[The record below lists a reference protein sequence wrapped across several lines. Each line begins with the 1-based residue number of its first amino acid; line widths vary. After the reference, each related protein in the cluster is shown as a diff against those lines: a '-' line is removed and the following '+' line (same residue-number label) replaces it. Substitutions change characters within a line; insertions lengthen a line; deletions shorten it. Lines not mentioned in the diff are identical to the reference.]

1 MNISLKSASRGLTV
15 VASLLCF
22 GGVLSFVKS
31 DERMKP
37 LALNIIVTSGTVAIG
52 SQMSGKWYEGVA
64 NSQLADITSKHAN
77 ELKNLTSL
85 RDEQRINYQKQSSVL
100 AEVKAFLGKQDVEI
114 KGRDA
119 AINLLQDK
127 LSVLTLEFQ
136 QKTQELDR
144 KLAIEDTRFDDFKQE
159 FKQQVIS
166 NLSEKLYQVFNSLSD
181 SISFQLEKI
190 KTELS
195 SGEYSEKH
203 DKLSVLFSSLDDY
216 YQSHCN
222 LLKDIS
228 DIDGSISE
236 VVVEVIAIYSRMTD
250 EQSALKVRYRNL
262 LNVDERRALEDAYTT
277 LADISKTHTPITK
290 AKDLLGEYNVFQ
302 KNQLNNLGEQLE
314 DNVNSLAEMRGQVFD
329 LIAQIEQI
337 SLEKVKLKDELNK
350 LNQPQTWRLA
360 TGSNELTK
368 GNLIIQY
375 FWSKGIKLDRAF
387 TTGDVYE
394 SKIYYHTDNNPRTL
408 IFKELN
414 EHSEALQQ
422 LCLTLKP
429 ITFDWDADKGLMV
442 ATLAWKARE
451 KEEKLDEL
459 SDKAIERLA
468 RSWDTWK
475 KHAKKW
481 NRIRITG
488 GSGAGK
494 SPLTERI
501 VSEQLQHKKVK
512 GLDAI
517 KLFNP
522 QAGSRKDNWSFPS
535 TGKTH
540 QDSIRGIA
548 ELTALCGR
556 KYQGSFGIWMFDE
569 VDSTLRQ
576 APGKQRATKDDPEP
590 EPTMSA
596 NMLSI
601 ITQIDHTS
609 QAVFYLGQGANTG
622 KIPNT
627 TKGDWNN
634 LVAIHINGNAK
645 DYLRLADHIDTE
657 NKDKLMKQ
665 ADLLQRYIDRKNSE
679 LGLDR
684 VDPGA
689 YRYALIDEYGEKQYY
704 VLLPLFS
711 ADQFFDSLATP
722 QVEPSTNLTTHV
734 VSVPQIKCP
743 HCESTKFHKHS
754 AVKDAHK
761 YRYSCLNVE
770 CKKTFIADALTNS
783 N

>member
-1 MNISLKSASRGLTV
+1 MNISLNSASRGLTV
-15 VASLLCF
+15 VASLLCL

-31 DERMKP
+31 KQP
-37 LALNIIVTSGTVAIG
+37 LAINIIIASASVAI
-52 SQMSGKWYEGVA
+52 SSEAVTKSNHKKANNQLDDIVTKHKNEWKTLNVKYEEQSTLLKQTQALKTKLQQDLEKINNVV
-64 NSQLADITSKHAN
+64 D
-77 ELKNLTSL
+77 LKNQTIDFL
-85 RDEQRINYQKQSSVL
+85 QSKMNQLVTDFK
-100 AEVKAFLGKQDVEI
+100 V
-114 KGRDA
+114 
-119 AINLLQDK
+119 
-127 LSVLTLEFQ
+127 
-136 QKTQELDR
+136 KTQELDS
-144 KLAIEDTRFDDFKQE
+144 KLQTEDMRYQELIDTFKSLIVE
-159 FKQQVIS
+159 HLNERIYSF
-166 NLSEKLYQVFNSLSD
+166 FNSLND
-181 SISFQLEKI
+181 SVAKKLDSEDYQTIHDNLRPFQNKLQLHYD
-190 KTELS
+190 TH
-195 SGEYSEKH
+195 SE
-203 DKLSVLFSSLDDY
+203 
-216 YQSHCN
+216 
-222 LLKDIS
+222 LLKSIENVEGDLADIVT
-228 DIDGSISE
+228 DVLG
-236 VVVEVIAIYSRMTD
+236 IYSRIVG
-250 EQSALKVRYRNL
+250 EQWALKTKFRNL
-262 LNVDERRALEDAYTT
+262 LNLDERRSLEDAYST
-277 LADISKTHTPITK
+277 LADMSKTHTPITK
-290 AKDLLGEYNVFQ
+290 AKSLIGEYNIFQ
-302 KNQLNNLGEQLE
+302 KNELNNLGEKLE
-314 DNVNSLAEMRGQVFD
+314 DNVNSLEEMRGQVFD

-337 SLEKVKLKDELNK
+337 SLEKIALKDELTK
-350 LNQPQTWRLA
+350 LNQPQIWRLA

-368 GNLIIQY
+368 GNIIINY

-387 TTGDVYE
+387 TIGDVYE

-408 IFKELN
+408 VFKELN

-442 ATLAWKARE
+442 ASLTWKTRE

-459 SDKAIERLA
+459 SDKAIERVA
-468 RSWDTWK
+468 RNWDTWK

-501 VSEQLQHKKVK
+501 VSEQLQYKKVK
-512 GLDAI
+512 GIEAI

-535 TGKTH
+535 IGKTL

-548 ELTALCGR
+548 ELTALCSR
-556 KYQGSFGIWMFDE
+556 KYQGGFGIWIFDE

-576 APGKQRATKDDPEP
+576 SPSKQRPTKDAPEP

-645 DYLRLADHIDTE
+645 DYLRLAEHIDTDSQ
-657 NKDKLMKQ
+657 DKLMKQ
-665 ADLLQRYIDRKNSE
+665 ADLLQRYCDRKNSE

-684 VDPGA
+684 VEPGA
-689 YRYALIDEYGEKQYY
+689 YRFALIDEYGEKQYY

-711 ADQFFDSLATP
+711 ADEFLDSLATP
-722 QVEPSTNLTTHV
+722 QVESDSPVIESL
-734 VSVPQIKCP
+734 PQIQCP
-743 HCESTKFHKHS
+743 HCGSTKFHRHS
-754 AVKDAHK
+754 AVKATAK
-761 YRYSCLNVE
+761 YRYLCLNLS
-770 CKKTFIADALTNS
+770 CSKTFIADNSINS

>member
-1 MNISLKSASRGLTV
+1 IMNISLKSASRGLTV
-15 VASLLCF
+15 VASLLCL
-22 GGVLSFVKS
+22 GGVMSFVKS
-31 DERMKP
+31 KEP
-37 LALNIIVTSGTVAIG
+37 LAINIIIASGTLAV
-52 SQMSGKWYEGVA
+52 SSEFVSRSNHSKA
-64 NSQLADITSKHAN
+64 NNQLADIVAKHEKEWQSLN
-77 ELKNLTSL
+77 TKYQEQSTILKESQTL
-85 RDEQRINYQKQSSVL
+85 RDELQQSFS
-100 AEVKAFLGKQDVEI
+100 KASDEI
-114 KGRDA
+114 ITKNQV
-119 AINLLQDK
+119 IEILQNK
-127 LSVLTLEFQ
+127 VNQLVASFEL
-136 QKTQELDR
+136 KTQEL
-144 KLAIEDTRFDDFKQE
+144 EDKIQCDDMRYQELITAFKSLVVE
-159 FKQQVIS
+159 H
-166 NLSEKLYQVFNSLSD
+166 LSERIYSFFNSLDESVNKKLESD
-181 SISFQLEKI
+181 DYQAIHENLRPFK
-190 KTELS
+190 
-195 SGEYSEKH
+195 
-203 DKLSVLFSSLDDY
+203 DKLQLHYDT
-216 YQSHCN
+216 HCE
-222 LLKDIS
+222 LLNNIR
-228 DIDGSISE
+228 DIDGDLSD
-236 VVVEVIAIYSRMTD
+236 VVADVLNIYSRIVD
-250 EQSALKVRYRNL
+250 EQTALKTKFRNL
-262 LNVDERRALEDAYTT
+262 LNLDERRSLDDAYTT
-277 LADISKTHTPITK
+277 LADMKTTHTPIKK
-290 AKDLLGEYNVFQ
+290 AKDLLGEYSNFQ
-302 KNQLNNLGEQLE
+302 KNQLNNLGEKLE
-314 DNVNSLAEMRGQVFD
+314 DNVNSLEEMRGQVFD

-337 SLEKVKLKDELNK
+337 SLEKLTLKDEVTK

-368 GNLIIQY
+368 GNIIINY

-414 EHSEALQQ
+414 DHSEALQQ

-442 ATLAWKARE
+442 ANLTWKARE

-459 SDKAIERLA
+459 SDESINRLA

-512 GLDAI
+512 GLEGI
-517 KLFNP
+517 KLYNP

-535 TGKTH
+535 VGKTH

-548 ELTALCGR
+548 ELTGLCDR
-556 KYQGSFGIWMFDE
+556 KHQGSFGIWIFDE

-576 APGKQRATKDDPEP
+576 APGKKRPTADDPEP

-634 LVAIHINGNAK
+634 LIAIHINGNAK
-645 DYLRLADHIDTE
+645 DYLRLADHIDADS
-657 NKDKLMKQ
+657 KDKLMKQ
-665 ADLLQRYIDRKNSE
+665 ADLLQRYCDRKNSE

-684 VDPGA
+684 VEPGA
-689 YRYALIDEYGEKQYY
+689 YRFALIDEYGEKQYY

-711 ADQFFDSLATP
+711 ADEFLDSLSIP
-722 QVEPSTNLTTHV
+722 QVES
-734 VSVPQIKCP
+734 VSPVAESLPQIQCP
-743 HCESTKFHKHS
+743 HCGSTKFHRHS

-761 YRYSCLNVE
+761 YRYSCLNLD
-770 CKKTFIADALTNS
+770 CKKTFIADNSTNS

>member
-1 MNISLKSASRGLTV
+1 MNISLKSASRSLTV
-15 VASLLCF
+15 VASLLCL

-31 DERMKP
+31 KQL
-37 LALNIIVTSGTVAIG
+37 LAVNIIIASASVAFSSEFI
-52 SQMSGKWYEGVA
+52 SRSNHKKA
-64 NSQLADITSKHAN
+64 NNQLADIVAN
-77 ELKNLTSL
+77 HTKECQTLNNKFESQAKVLTETQAL
-85 RDEQRINYQKQSSVL
+85 RDELQQEFSKGADEIIQKNQTIQNLQAKVSQLVTSF
-100 AEVKAFLGKQDVEI
+100 EV
-114 KGRDA
+114 
-119 AINLLQDK
+119 
-127 LSVLTLEFQ
+127 
-136 QKTQELDR
+136 KTQELED
-144 KLAIEDTRFDDFKQE
+144 KLQLEDMRYQELINVFKGLIFE
-159 FKQQVIS
+159 HLNERIYKF
-166 NLSEKLYQVFNSLSD
+166 FNSLD
-181 SISFQLEKI
+181 ESINKKLDNEDYQAIHENLIPFKNKLQLHYD
-190 KTELS
+190 T
-195 SGEYSEKH
+195 
-203 DKLSVLFSSLDDY
+203 
-216 YQSHCN
+216 HCE
-222 LLKDIS
+222 LLKSIE
-228 DIDGSISE
+228 DIDGDLADI
-236 VVVEVIAIYSRMTD
+236 VTDILNIYSRIVD
-250 EQSALKVRYRNL
+250 EQMALKARFRNL
-262 LNVDERRALEDAYTT
+262 LNVDERRSLEDAYNT
-277 LADISKTHTPITK
+277 LADYSKTHTPITK

-314 DNVNSLAEMRGQVFD
+314 DNVNSLSEMRSQVFD

-337 SLEKVKLKDELNK
+337 SLEKLALKDEITN
-350 LNQPQTWRLA
+350 LNQPQIWRLA
-360 TGSNELTK
+360 QGSNELTK
-368 GNLIIQY
+368 GNIIIQY

-408 IFKELN
+408 VFKELN

-429 ITFDWDADKGLMV
+429 ITFDWDADKGLMAANLV
-442 ATLAWKARE
+442 WKTRE

-501 VSEQLQHKKVK
+501 VSEQLQHKKIK
-512 GLDAI
+512 GLEAI
-517 KLFNP
+517 KLYNP
-522 QAGSRKDNWSFPS
+522 QAGSRKDNWTFPS
-535 TGKTH
+535 VGKTH
-540 QDSIRGIA
+540 RDSLRGIA
-548 ELTALCGR
+548 ELTGLCGR
-556 KYQGSFGIWMFDE
+556 KYQGAFGVWIFDE
-569 VDSTLRQ
+569 VDSSLRD
-576 APGKQRATKDDPEP
+576 APQKQRPTKDDPEP

-657 NKDKLMKQ
+657 SKDRLMKQ
-665 ADLLQRYIDRKNSE
+665 ADLLQKYCDRKNSE

-684 VDPGA
+684 VEPGA
-689 YRYALIDEYGEKQYY
+689 YRFALIDEYGEKQYY

-711 ADQFFDSLATP
+711 ADEFLDSLANPIEKNPSINSTTP
-722 QVEPSTNLTTHV
+722 A

-743 HCESTKFHKHS
+743 HCGSEKFKKNR
-754 AVKDAHK
+754 AVADADK
-761 YRYSCLNVE
+761 YRYLCLNLS
-770 CKKTFIADALTNS
+770 CGKTFVADRLINS

>member
-15 VASLLCF
+15 VASLLCL

-31 DERMKP
+31 KQP
-37 LALNIIVTSGTVAIG
+37 LAINIIIASASVAVSSEFISRSNHNKANNQLTDIVAKHEKEWQTLNTKYQEQATLVKQAQTLKDDLHQVTEEITRKNQTIEILQAKV
-52 SQMSGKWYEGVA
+52 K
-64 NSQLADITSKHAN
+64 QLVVDF
-77 ELKNLTSL
+77 
-85 RDEQRINYQKQSSVL
+85 
-100 AEVKAFLGKQDVEI
+100 EV
-114 KGRDA
+114 
-119 AINLLQDK
+119 
-127 LSVLTLEFQ
+127 
-136 QKTQELDR
+136 KTQELES
-144 KLAIEDTRFDDFKQE
+144 KLQCEDMRYQELIDIFKELIIEHLNERIYKFFNILDESINNKLEDEDYQAIHDNLIPFK
-159 FKQQVIS
+159 
-166 NLSEKLYQVFNSLSD
+166 
-181 SISFQLEKI
+181 
-190 KTELS
+190 
-195 SGEYSEKH
+195 
-203 DKLSVLFSSLDDY
+203 DKLQIHYDT
-216 YQSHCN
+216 HCE
-222 LLKDIS
+222 LLRSIQE
-228 DIDGSISE
+228 IDGELCDI
-236 VVVEVIAIYSRMTD
+236 VTDILNVYSRIVD
-250 EQSALKVRYRNL
+250 EQTALKTKFRML
-262 LNVDERRALEDAYTT
+262 LNLDERRSLEDAYKT
-277 LADISKTHTPITK
+277 LADMSKTHTPITK
-290 AKDLLGEYNVFQ
+290 AKDLLGEYNAFQ

-314 DNVNSLAEMRGQVFD
+314 DNVNSLEAMRGQVFD
-329 LIAQIEQI
+329 LIAQIE
-337 SLEKVKLKDELNK
+337 SLALEKADMNERITELKRPQQFYGSTNCAKVGNRISEYFYKL
-350 LNQPQTWRLA
+350 
-360 TGSNELTK
+360 
-368 GNLIIQY
+368 
-375 FWSKGIKLDRAF
+375 GIKLDCLDWEETLSGYFIIYGIRENPALTDKEIFSDNRREQLAAF
-387 TTGDVYE
+387 TNSLHG
-394 SKIYYHTDNNPRTL
+394 TL
-408 IFKELN
+408 PNVEFNYQK
-414 EHSEALQQ
+414 
-422 LCLTLKP
+422 CTLKLTVQLRP
-429 ITFDWDADKGLMV
+429 LP
-442 ATLAWKARE
+442 

-475 KHAKKW
+475 KQAKKW

-517 KLFNP
+517 KLYNP

-535 TGKTH
+535 VGKTH
-540 QDSIRGIA
+540 QDSIRGVA
-548 ELTALCGR
+548 ELTSLCDR
-556 KYQGSFGIWMFDE
+556 KYQGSFGIWIFDE

-576 APGKQRATKDDPEP
+576 APGKKRPTADDPEP

-596 NMLSI
+596 NILSI
-601 ITQIDHTS
+601 ITQLDHTS

-657 NKDKLMKQ
+657 SKEKLMKQ
-665 ADLLQRYIDRKNSE
+665 ADLLQRYCDRKNSE

-684 VDPGA
+684 VEPGA

-711 ADQFFDSLATP
+711 ADEFLDSLATP
-722 QVEPSTNLTTHV
+722 IQKETPTNPVKPAVFL
-734 VSVPQIKCP
+734 PQIKCP

>member
-1 MNISLKSASRGLTV
+1 MNISLKSASRSLTV
-15 VASLLCF
+15 VASLLCL
-22 GGVLSFVKS
+22 GGFLSFIKS
-31 DERMKP
+31 DAKMKP
-37 LALNIIVTSGTVAIG
+37 LALNIIVASGAIALCNQF
-52 SQMSGKWYEGVA
+52 SSRWYEDAA
-64 NSQLADITSKHAN
+64 NNQLADIVAKHDKEWQTLN
-77 ELKNLTSL
+77 TKHQQQSQVLKETETL
-85 RDEQRINYQKQSSVL
+85 RDELQQEFSKASDEIVL
-100 AEVKAFLGKQDVEI
+100 QNQTIQF
-114 KGRDA
+114 
-119 AINLLQDK
+119 LQDK
-127 LSVLTLEFQ
+127 VNQLVVSFEV
-136 QKTQELDR
+136 KTQELDS
-144 KLAIEDTRFDDFKQE
+144 KLQQEDMRYQELIDVFKGLIFE
-159 FKQQVIS
+159 HLHERIYKF
-166 NLSEKLYQVFNSLSD
+166 FNSLD
-181 SISFQLEKI
+181 ESISKKLD
-190 KTELS
+190 
-195 SGEYSEKH
+195 SEDYQAIHDNLIPFK
-203 DKLSVLFSSLDDY
+203 DKLQLHYDT
-216 YQSHCN
+216 HCE
-222 LLKDIS
+222 LLRSIDE
-228 DIDGSISE
+228 IDGDLPDIVTDILS
-236 VVVEVIAIYSRMTD
+236 IYSRVVD
-250 EQSALKVRYRNL
+250 EQQALKTRFRNL
-262 LNVDERRALEDAYTT
+262 LNLDERRSLEDAYNT
-277 LADISKTHTPITK
+277 LADMSKTHTPIAK
-290 AKDLLGEYNVFQ
+290 AKDLLGEYNAFQ
-302 KNQLNNLGEQLE
+302 KKQLNNLGEQLE
-314 DNVNSLAEMRGQVFD
+314 DNVNSLSEMRGQVFD

-337 SLEKVKLKDELNK
+337 SLEKVALKDELTK

-360 TGSNELTK
+360 QGSNELTK
-368 GNLIIQY
+368 GNIIINY

-387 TTGDVYE
+387 TNGDVYE
-394 SKIYYHTDNNPRTL
+394 SKIYFHTDNNPRT
-408 IFKELN
+408 IVFKELN

-429 ITFDWDADKGLMV
+429 ITFEWDADKGLMV
-442 ATLAWKARE
+442 ANLTWKARE

-475 KHAKKW
+475 KYVKKW

-512 GLDAI
+512 AIDAI
-517 KLFNP
+517 KLYNP

-535 TGKTH
+535 VGKTH

-556 KYQGSFGIWMFDE
+556 KYQGSFGIWVFDE
-569 VDSTLRQ
+569 IDSTLRQ
-576 APGKQRATKDDPEP
+576 APGKKRPTADDPEP

-657 NKDKLMKQ
+657 SKDKLMKQ
-665 ADLLQRYIDRKNSE
+665 ADLLQKYCDRKNSD

-684 VDPGA
+684 VEPGA
-689 YRYALIDEYGEKQYY
+689 YRYALIDEFGEKQYF
-704 VLLPLFS
+704 VMLPLFS
-711 ADQFFDSLATP
+711 ADEFLDSLSTP
-722 QVEPSTNLTTHV
+722 AQKEVSPNP
-734 VSVPQIKCP
+734 VSVPVSLPQIQCP
-743 HCESTKFHKHS
+743 HCGSEKFKKNR
-754 AVKDAHK
+754 AVTDADK
-761 YRYSCLNVE
+761 YRYLCLNLE
-770 CKKTFIADALTNS
+770 CNKTFVADRLTNS

>member
-1 MNISLKSASRGLTV
+1 MNISLKSASRSLTV
-15 VASLLCF
+15 VASLLCL
-22 GGVLSFVKS
+22 GGVLSFLKS
-31 DERMKP
+31 EENMKP
-37 LALNIIVTSGTVAIG
+37 LALNIIIASGTVAVTTQIASKIHEESANNQMKDYIVKSDKEWKKLNAEHQRQ
-52 SQMSGKWYEGVA
+52 SQALKETQVFRDEL
-64 NSQLADITSKHAN
+64 QQDFSKASD
-77 ELKNLTSL
+77 EIILKNQTIEILEGKVKQLVTS
-85 RDEQRINYQKQSSVL
+85 
-100 AEVKAFLGKQDVEI
+100 FEI
-114 KGRDA
+114 
-119 AINLLQDK
+119 
-127 LSVLTLEFQ
+127 
-136 QKTQELDR
+136 KTQELDF
-144 KLAIEDTRFDDFKQE
+144 KLQQENMRYQELINVFKRLIFE
-159 FKQQVIS
+159 HLNERIYNF
-166 NLSEKLYQVFNSLSD
+166 FNSLD
-181 SISFQLEKI
+181 ESINKKLESVDYQNIHENLIPFKNKLQLHYD
-190 KTELS
+190 THCELLRNIQ
-195 SGEYSEKH
+195 E
-203 DKLSVLFSSLDDY
+203 
-216 YQSHCN
+216 
-222 LLKDIS
+222 
-228 DIDGSISE
+228 IDGELPDI
-236 VVVEVIAIYSRMTD
+236 VTDILNIYSRIVD
-250 EQSALKVRYRNL
+250 EQMALKARFRNL
-262 LNVDERRALEDAYTT
+262 LNVDERRSLEDAYNT
-277 LADISKTHTPITK
+277 LADMSKTHTPITK
-290 AKDLLGEYNVFQ
+290 AKDLLGEYNAFQ
-302 KNQLNNLGEQLE
+302 KNQLNNLGEKLE
-314 DNVNSLAEMRGQVFD
+314 DNVNSLEEMRGQVFD

-337 SLEKVKLKDELNK
+337 SLEKVALKDELNK
-350 LNQPQTWRLA
+350 LNQPQVWRLA

-408 IFKELN
+408 VFKELN

-429 ITFDWDADKGLMV
+429 ITFEWDADKGLMV
-442 ATLAWKARE
+442 ASLVWKARE
-451 KEEKLDEL
+451 KEEKVDEL

-512 GLDAI
+512 AIDAI
-517 KLFNP
+517 KLYNP

-556 KYQGSFGIWMFDE
+556 KYQGGFGIWIFDE

-576 APGKQRATKDDPEP
+576 APGKQRPTKDDPEP
-590 EPTMSA
+590 EPTMAA

-645 DYLRLADHIDTE
+645 DYLRLAEHIDSE
-657 NKDKLMKQ
+657 SNDKLMKQ

-684 VDPGA
+684 TEPGA

-711 ADQFFDSLATP
+711 ADEFLDSLTSHV
-722 QVEPSTNLTTHV
+722 QKETSTNLITPA
-734 VSVPQIKCP
+734 VSVPQIQCP
-743 HCESTKFHKHS
+743 HCGSEKFKKHR
-754 AVKDAHK
+754 AVADADK
-761 YRYSCLNVE
+761 YRYLCLNLE
-770 CKKTFIADALTNS
+770 CKKTFVADILTNS

>member
-1 MNISLKSASRGLTV
+1 MNISLKSASRSLTV
-15 VASLLCF
+15 VASLLCL
-22 GGVLSFVKS
+22 GGVLSFLKS
-31 DERMKP
+31 EENMKP
-37 LALNIIVTSGTVAIG
+37 LALNIIIASGTVAVTTQIASKIHEESANNQMKDYIVKSDKEWKKLNAEHQRQ
-52 SQMSGKWYEGVA
+52 SQVLKETQVFRDELQQDFA
-64 NSQLADITSKHAN
+64 KATDEII
-77 ELKNLTSL
+77 LKNQTIEILEGKVKQLVTS
-85 RDEQRINYQKQSSVL
+85 
-100 AEVKAFLGKQDVEI
+100 FEI
-114 KGRDA
+114 
-119 AINLLQDK
+119 
-127 LSVLTLEFQ
+127 
-136 QKTQELDR
+136 KTQELDS
-144 KLAIEDTRFDDFKQE
+144 KLQQEDMRYQELINVFKGLIFE
-159 FKQQVIS
+159 HLNERIYNF
-166 NLSEKLYQVFNSLSD
+166 FNSLD
-181 SISFQLEKI
+181 ESINKKLESVDYQNIHENLIPFK
-190 KTELS
+190 
-195 SGEYSEKH
+195 
-203 DKLSVLFSSLDDY
+203 DKLQLHYDT
-216 YQSHCN
+216 HCE
-222 LLKDIS
+222 LLRNIQE
-228 DIDGSISE
+228 IDGELPDI
-236 VVVEVIAIYSRMTD
+236 VTDILNIYSRIVD
-250 EQSALKVRYRNL
+250 EQMALKARFRNL
-262 LNVDERRALEDAYTT
+262 LNVDERRSLEDAYNT
-277 LADISKTHTPITK
+277 LADYSKTHTPITK
-290 AKDLLGEYNVFQ
+290 AKDLLGEYNNFQ
-302 KNQLNNLGEQLE
+302 KNQLNNLGEKLE

-337 SLEKVKLKDELNK
+337 SLEKVALKDELNK
-350 LNQPQTWRLA
+350 LNQPQIWRLA
-360 TGSNELTK
+360 QGSNELTK
-368 GNLIIQY
+368 GNIIIQY

-408 IFKELN
+408 VFKELN

-512 GLDAI
+512 AIDAI
-517 KLFNP
+517 KLYNP

-540 QDSIRGIA
+540 QDSILGIA

-556 KYQGSFGIWMFDE
+556 KYQGGFGIWIFDE

-576 APGKQRATKDDPEP
+576 APGKQRPTKDDPEP

-634 LVAIHINGNAK
+634 LIAIHINGNAK
-645 DYLRLADHIDTE
+645 DYLRLADHIDSE
-657 NKDKLMKQ
+657 SKDKLMKQ
-665 ADLLQRYIDRKNSE
+665 ADLLQRYIDRKNLE

-711 ADQFFDSLATP
+711 ADEFLDSLATP
-722 QVEPSTNLTTHV
+722 VQKETPANPVTPA
-734 VSVPQIKCP
+734 VSLPQIQCP
-743 HCESTKFHKHS
+743 HCGSEKFHRHS
-754 AVKDAHK
+754 AVKDANK
-761 YRYSCLNVE
+761 YRYSCLNLE
-770 CKKTFIADALTNS
+770 CKKTFVADILTNS

>member
-1 MNISLKSASRGLTV
+1 MNIYLKSASRSLTV
-15 VASLLCF
+15 VASLLCL

-31 DERMKP
+31 KQP
-37 LALNIIVTSGTVAIG
+37 LALREIQKIKYPAVKPRSAIPNQPFQYTAGYFITCKCLNIIVASASVAVSSELTSRNNH
-52 SQMSGKWYEGVA
+52 KKA
-64 NSQLADITSKHAN
+64 NEQLADIVATHTKEWQALNSKF
-77 ELKNLTSL
+77 EQQSKVLRETETL
-85 RDEQRINYQKQSSVL
+85 RDELQQEFSKACDEIVL
-100 AEVKAFLGKQDVEI
+100 KNQTI
-114 KGRDA
+114 Q
-119 AINLLQDK
+119 ILQDK
-127 LSVLTLEFQ
+127 V
-136 QKTQELDR
+136 
-144 KLAIEDTRFDDFKQE
+144 
-159 FKQQVIS
+159 
-166 NLSEKLYQVFNSLSD
+166 
-181 SISFQLEKI
+181 
-190 KTELS
+190 
-195 SGEYSEKH
+195 
-203 DKLSVLFSSLDDY
+203 
-216 YQSHCN
+216 
-222 LLKDIS
+222 
-228 DIDGSISE
+228 
-236 VVVEVIAIYSRMTD
+236 
-250 EQSALKVRYRNL
+250 
-262 LNVDERRALEDAYTT
+262 
-277 LADISKTHTPITK
+277 
-290 AKDLLGEYNVFQ
+290 
-302 KNQLNNLGEQLE
+302 NQLI
-314 DNVNSLAEMRGQVFD
+314 V
-329 LIAQIEQI
+329 
-337 SLEKVKLKDELNK
+337 
-350 LNQPQTWRLA
+350 
-360 TGSNELTK
+360 
-368 GNLIIQY
+368 IIINY

-394 SKIYYHTDNNPRTL
+394 SKIYYHTDNNPRT
-408 IFKELN
+408 IVFKELN

-422 LCLTLKP
+422 LCLTHKP

-442 ATLAWKARE
+442 ASAVWKPRE

-512 GLDAI
+512 GLEVI
-517 KLFNP
+517 KLYNP

-535 TGKTH
+535 VGKTH
-540 QDSIRGIA
+540 QDSIRGVA

-556 KYQGSFGIWMFDE
+556 KYQGSFGIWIFDE

-576 APGKQRATKDDPEP
+576 APGKKRPTADDPEP

-645 DYLRLADHIDTE
+645 DYLRLADHIDSE
-657 NKDKLMKQ
+657 SKDKLMKQ
-665 ADLLQRYIDRKNSE
+665 ADLLQKYCDRKNSE

-684 VDPGA
+684 VEPGA

-711 ADQFFDSLATP
+711 ADEFLDSLSAP
-722 QVEPSTNLTTHV
+722 VQVEPSTNAV
-734 VSVPQIKCP
+734 KPAVSLPQIHCP
-743 HCESTKFHKHS
+743 HCGSEKFHRHS
-754 AVKDAHK
+754 AVKDANK

-770 CKKTFIADALTNS
+770 CKKTFVADILTNS

>member
-15 VASLLCF
+15 VATMLCL

-31 DERMKP
+31 KQP
-37 LALNIIVTSGTVAIG
+37 LALNIIIASGAMAISSELTS
-52 SQMSGKWYEGVA
+52 KNNHKKA
-64 NSQLADITSKHAN
+64 NEQLADIVATHTKKWQVLNSKF
-77 ELKNLTSL
+77 EQQTKVLQETQTL
-85 RDEQRINYQKQSSVL
+85 RDELQQEFSKASDEIILKNQTIQVLQKKFNQ
-100 AEVKAFLGKQDVEI
+100 
-114 KGRDA
+114 
-119 AINLLQDK
+119 
-127 LSVLTLEFQ
+127 LTLDFALR
-136 QKTQELDR
+136 TQELDS
-144 KLAIEDTRFDDFKQE
+144 KLQQDDMRYQELIDVFKGLIIEHLNERIYKF
-159 FKQQVIS
+159 
-166 NLSEKLYQVFNSLSD
+166 FNSLD
-181 SISFQLEKI
+181 EDVRKKLDNEDYQAIHDNLVPFK
-190 KTELS
+190 
-195 SGEYSEKH
+195 
-203 DKLSVLFSSLDDY
+203 DKLQLHYDT
-216 YQSHCN
+216 HCE
-222 LLKDIS
+222 LLKSID
-228 DIDGSISE
+228 DIDGDLADIVTDILS
-236 VVVEVIAIYSRMTD
+236 IYSRIVD
-250 EQSALKVRYRNL
+250 EQTALKTRFRNL
-262 LNVDERRALEDAYTT
+262 LNLDERRSLEDAYST
-277 LADISKTHTPITK
+277 LADMSKTHTPITK

-302 KNQLNNLGEQLE
+302 KNQLNNLGDKLE
-314 DNVNSLAEMRGQVFD
+314 DNVNSLEEMRGQVFD

-337 SLEKVKLKDELNK
+337 SLEKIALKDELNK

-368 GNLIIQY
+368 GNIIINY
-375 FWSKGIKLDRAF
+375 FWGKGIKLDRAF

-394 SKIYYHTDNNPRTL
+394 SKIYYHTDNNART
-408 IFKELN
+408 IVFKELN

-422 LCLTLKP
+422 LCLTHKP

-442 ATLAWKARE
+442 ASVVWKPRE

-512 GLDAI
+512 AIDAI
-517 KLFNP
+517 KLYNP
-522 QAGSRKDNWSFPS
+522 QAGSRKDNWSFS
-535 TGKTH
+535 GVGTTH

-556 KYQGSFGIWMFDE
+556 KYQGSFGIWIFDE

-576 APGKQRATKDDPEP
+576 APGKKRPTADDPEP

-645 DYLRLADHIDTE
+645 DYLRLADHIDSE
-657 NKDKLMKQ
+657 SKDKLMKQ
-665 ADLLQRYIDRKNSE
+665 ADLLQKYCDRKNSE

-684 VDPGA
+684 VEPGA
-689 YRYALIDEYGEKQYY
+689 YRYALIDEFGEKQYY

-711 ADQFFDSLATP
+711 ADEFLDSLSAP
-722 QVEPSTNLTTHV
+722 VQVEPSINLTTPA
-734 VSVPQIKCP
+734 VSVPQIQCP
-743 HCESTKFHKHS
+743 HCGSEKFKKHR
-754 AVKDAHK
+754 AVADADK
-761 YRYSCLNVE
+761 YRYLCLNLE
-770 CKKTFIADALTNS
+770 CKKTFVADILTNS

>member
-1 MNISLKSASRGLTV
+1 MNISLKSASRSLTV
-15 VASLLCF
+15 VASLLCL

-31 DERMKP
+31 DAKMKP
-37 LALNIIVTSGTVAIG
+37 LALNIIVASGAIAVG
-52 SQMSGKWYEGVA
+52 NQLSSKWYEDAA
-64 NSQLADITSKHAN
+64 NNQLADIVAKHDKEWQTLN
-77 ELKNLTSL
+77 TKHQQQSQVLKETETL
-85 RDEQRINYQKQSSVL
+85 RDELQQEFSKAANEVVL
-100 AEVKAFLGKQDVEI
+100 KNQ
-114 KGRDA
+114 
-119 AINLLQDK
+119 AIQILQDK
-127 LSVLTLEFQ
+127 VNQLVVSFEV
-136 QKTQELDR
+136 KTQELDS
-144 KLAIEDTRFDDFKQE
+144 KLQQEDMRYQELIDVFKGLIFE
-159 FKQQVIS
+159 HLNERIYKF
-166 NLSEKLYQVFNSLSD
+166 FNSLDESVSKKLD
-181 SISFQLEKI
+181 SEDYQAIHDNLAPFKDKLQLHYDTHCELVKSI
-190 KTELS
+190 DEIDGELS
-195 SGEYSEKH
+195 
-203 DKLSVLFSSLDDY
+203 DIVTDILS
-216 YQSHCN
+216 
-222 LLKDIS
+222 
-228 DIDGSISE
+228 
-236 VVVEVIAIYSRMTD
+236 IYSRIVD
-250 EQSALKVRYRNL
+250 EQQALKTRFRNL
-262 LNVDERRALEDAYTT
+262 LNLDERRSLEDAYNT
-277 LADISKTHTPITK
+277 LADYSKTHTPITK
-290 AKDLLGEYNVFQ
+290 AKDLLGEYNAFQ

-314 DNVNSLAEMRGQVFD
+314 DNVNSLSEMRGQVFD

-337 SLEKVKLKDELNK
+337 SLEKVALKDELAK

-360 TGSNELTK
+360 QGSNELTK
-368 GNLIIQY
+368 GNIIINY
-375 FWSKGIKLDRAF
+375 FWGKGIKLDRAF

-394 SKIYYHTDNNPRTL
+394 SRIYYHTDSNPRT
-408 IFKELN
+408 IVFKELN
-414 EHSEALQQ
+414 DHSEALQQ

-429 ITFDWDADKGLMV
+429 ITFEWDADKGLMV
-442 ATLAWKARE
+442 ASLVWKARE

-501 VSEQLQHKKVK
+501 VSEQLQHKKMK
-512 GLDAI
+512 GLEGI
-517 KLFNP
+517 KLYNP

-535 TGKTH
+535 VGKTH
-540 QDSIRGIA
+540 QDSIRGVA

-556 KYQGSFGIWMFDE
+556 KYQGSFGIWIFDE

-576 APGKQRATKDDPEP
+576 APGKKRPTADDPEP

-601 ITQIDHTS
+601 ITQVDHTS

-634 LVAIHINGNAK
+634 LVAIHINGNSK
-645 DYLRLADHIDTE
+645 DYLRLADHLDPE
-657 NKDKLMKQ
+657 SKEKLMKQ
-665 ADLLQRYIDRKNSE
+665 ADLLQKYCDRKNSD

-684 VDPGA
+684 VEPGA
-689 YRYALIDEYGEKQYY
+689 YRFALIDEYGEKQYY

-711 ADQFFDSLATP
+711 ADEFLDSLSAP
-722 QVEPSTNLTTHV
+722 VQVEPSTNAV
-734 VSVPQIKCP
+734 KPAVSLPQIHCP
-743 HCESTKFHKHS
+743 HCGSEKFHRHS
-754 AVKDAHK
+754 AVKDANK

-770 CKKTFIADALTNS
+770 CKKTFVADILTNS